1 MSAHARSPS
10 GFSSGTRGA
19 LGTLAVAAGTMA
31 VAGVAGLALVRM
43 GTVDNQLKLVLL
55 GVASVGISCA
65 AVRPRFGFL
74 LVVVMLPFQYH
85 VKAAGV
91 MIGTNELVLI
101 GLALVLAPRIR
112 WPAVPGWFVYGG
124 AALIL
129 GSFASVV
136 LADDPGSAAWGAVR
150 WTAVILLAWAAF
162 GVFGEEER
170 GQQRFVDLLC
180 GAAVLVVFF
189 AILQRV
195 GIYAV
200 AGKPYYVEL
209 PDSTFGYYTVYAGF
223 IALAATLAVGELLT
237 AIPRG
242 KPGRVTLYGFVI
254 AVCVAGIGVSLSRG
268 GLLALAAGLIS
279 LTVLQLS
286 RGSVAIKL
294 AVVLVA
300 TAGIGVAATPRS
312 ARDQFQ
318 ARFKDQRQGQQ
329 QDDRIRF
336 AYQKAGRTALA
347 HSPLGIGYGNFSDY
361 VGRNAV
367 NAQTKDQ
374 AFHSHNT
381 FVQIGVEA
389 GWVGLVGFLALIG
402 VPLWRALRLSA
413 KRMLSP
419 RTAAFAAALIGILAQ
434 GLFDYL
440 FHEIA
445 ILAFFV
451 AVVWGLTRLLE
462 RDVANGQVATTTP

>member
-1 MSAHARSPS
+1 MSAHARSRS
-10 GFSSGTRGA
+10 SFSSGA
-19 LGTLAVAAGTMA
+19 LGTLAVAAATMA
-31 VAGVAGLALVRM
+31 MAAVAGLALVRM
-43 GTVDNQLKLVLL
+43 GTVDNQLKLILL
-55 GVASVGISCA
+55 GVAGVGITAA
-65 AVRPRFGFL
+65 AVKPRFGFL
-74 LVVVMLPFQYH
+74 LVVVMLPFQYR

-91 MIGTNELVLI
+91 LIGTNELVLI
-101 GLALVLAPRIR
+101 GVALVLAPRTQ
-112 WPAVPGWFVYGG
+112 WQAVPRWFVYGG
-124 AALIL
+124 SALIL

-136 LADDPGSAAWGAVR
+136 LAADPGSAAWGAVR
-150 WTAVILLAWAAF
+150 WTAVVVLAWAAF

-170 GQQRFVDLLC
+170 AQQRFVDLLC

-189 AILQRV
+189 AVLQRV

-200 AGKPYYVEL
+200 AGEPYYSEL

-242 KPGRVTLYGFVI
+242 KPGRVTLYGLVV
-254 AVCVAGIGVSLSRG
+254 AVCVVGIGVSLSRG
-268 GLLALAAGLIS
+268 GLLALAAGLIA
-279 LTVLQLS
+279 LTVLQVS

-300 TAGIGVAATPRS
+300 SAGIGFAATPRD

-329 QDDRIRF
+329 QDDKIRF
-336 AYQKAGRTALA
+336 AYQQAGREALVR
-347 HSPLGIGYGNFSDY
+347 SPLGIGYGNFSDY

-381 FVQIGVEA
+381 FVQAGIEA
-389 GWVGLVGFLALIG
+389 GWIGLVGFFVLIG
-402 VPLWRALRLSA
+402 VPLLRAARLSA

-419 RTAAFAAALIGILAQ
+419 RSAAFAAALVGILAQ

-440 FHEIA
+440 FHEIV

-451 AVVWGLTRLLE
+451 AVIWGLARLLE
-462 RDVANGQVATTTP
+462 RDGAGAGAPPVATSP